1 MKTLIAILTACSLAL
16 ALAVSVQAKPER
28 SGNKPAAKPRTA
40 PKQQAA
46 PRTAPK
52 TQAQAPK
59 SPKKQERTGPT
70 EKPLNVESKKLKTD
84 KAPKLDKSNAP
95 DAARNVVTDDNL
107 RKNATTTTARSLK
120 LPSETVNQI
129 KTRHVNFQARPNTA
143 ITSVRY
149 NPAYRIA
156 AATNWVGPR
165 YDVFRTYQ
173 PQWHD
178 RNYWTSNFARVSLI
192 AGGWYYFN
200 NGYWAP
206 AWGYDDSAAY
216 YPYDGPIYAGPSGRP
231 HDQVVADVQA
241 VLQEQGFYKG
251 EIDGLV
257 GPLTREA
264 LAAYQAAAGLPATAS
279 IDEPTLE
286 SLGLT

>member
-1 MKTLIAILTACSLAL
+1 MKNLIAILTA
-16 ALAVSVQAKPER
+16 AVLVFGVASTESARGADRGGNANAKKPQKSKAPASRPQTAAPKHKSAGPKTNDRSPANTNVSKKELKNANSVQQKNVKQLQKNTDAITNNVNVNR
-28 SGNKPAAKPRTA
+28 NNVNVNKVTVNRESVARI
-40 PKQQAA
+40 
-46 PRTAPK
+46 
-52 TQAQAPK
+52 QAQ
-59 SPKKQERTGPT
+59 
-70 EKPLNVESKKLKTD
+70 N
-84 KAPKLDKSNAP
+84 
-95 DAARNVVTDDNL
+95 
-107 RKNATTTTARSLK
+107 
-120 LPSETVNQI
+120 
-129 KTRHVNFQARPNTA
+129 VNFRAVPNTA
-143 ITSVRY
+143 INSVRY

-173 PQWHD
+173 PVWHD

-206 AWGYDDSAAY
+206 AWGYDESAAY

-231 HDQVVADVQA
+231 ADQVVADVQG
-241 VLQEQGFYKG
+241 VLKEQGYYKG

-257 GPLTREA
+257 GPQTREA
-264 LAAYQAAAGLPATAS
+264 LTAYQEAAGLPPTAS

-286 SLGLT
+286 SLGMAG